1 MKSWLTSFDQL
12 FYDKLQERP
21 IMPERSIFPDPQ
33 NDPFFDRLPALVSEQ
48 LSEEQ
53 RHAIAAALPE
63 RSRAQPPVNIRLSI
77 PMLQWRFYFAINSGK
92 ERRNKPRLAAD
103 RRHNPL
109 ATKGNALFVLMGT
122 MALSLFSLGGL
133 LVYASVL
140 QV

>member
-1 MKSWLTSFDQL
+1 
-12 FYDKLQERP
+12 
-21 IMPERSIFPDPQ
+21 MPERSIFPDPQ

-92 ERRNKPRLAAD
+92 ERRSKPRLAAD

-109 ATKGNALFVLMGT
+109 ATKGNALFVLMGAMT
-122 MALSLFSLGGL
+122 LSLFTLGGF
-133 LVYASVL
+133 LVYTSIL

>member
-1 MKSWLTSFDQL
+1 
-12 FYDKLQERP
+12 
-21 IMPERSIFPDPQ
+21 MPERSIFPDPQ